1 MLPASESVRMGG
13 IRGVSGAR
21 TNSGMEDLGRGG
33 LSPVARFSLALG
45 AVLAVTALV
54 LAAGSGYLLARYVQD
69 ETTAFT
75 QAAVASHFGT
85 VFEDDVFQRGLTA
98 DEQKDLRRD
107 VSFHFSIYNTV
118 ATQFFDRAGTIV
130 FSYDQDEVGRSL
142 DPAAYPRLDTALRG
156 MRSAERVTVVADPKL
171 GVPGTSL
178 GFGTFNTHHAGG
190 SSAVSTEAPGPGVS
204 EIRALE
210 AWSPV
215 RLRTGETLGAV
226 VVWRDM
232 TSIDAALMRIQ
243 ATIAGILALA
253 AACLW
258 LILHRVYVRSS
269 RRIVAQAAALEDA
282 LAIRERTYDATLTSL
297 TSALDFRD
305 NETGGHSDRVV
316 AYMELLLQQLNIHEA
331 ELATL
336 RRGALLHD
344 IGKIG
349 VPDNV
354 LRKPTALS
362 DSEWA
367 VMKRHPEF
375 GARIIA
381 GIPFLED
388 VARIVRHHH
397 ERWDGMGYPDGL
409 KGEKIPLGARIFAVG
424 DSFDAMTSD
433 RPYRRG
439 LLIDAAREEIRR
451 CSGSQ
456 FDPAVVTAFLSIPV
470 AKLMQI
476 ADAAPHTHPRV
487 VAS

>member
-1 MLPASESVRMGG
+1 MSRVRISVGMG
-13 IRGVSGAR
+13 
-21 TNSGMEDLGRGG
+21 DLGRGG
-33 LSPVARFSLALG
+33 MSPVARFSLALA

-54 LAAGSGYLLARYVQD
+54 LGVGTAYLVGRYVDD
-69 ETTAFT
+69 ETTSFT
-75 QAAVASHFGT
+75 QNAVASHFGS
-85 VFEDDVFQRGLTA
+85 VFSDDVFQRGLSA
-98 DEQKDLRRD
+98 DERQELLT
-107 VSFHFSIYNTV
+107 VVTFHFSIYNVV
-118 ATQFFDRAGTIV
+118 ATEFFDRTGTIV
-130 FSYDQDEVGRSL
+130 FSYDDDEIGRKL
-142 DPAAYPRLDTALRG
+142 DQATYPELARALNG
-156 MRSAERVTVVADPKL
+156 MRDAERTTIVADPKL
-171 GVPGTSL
+171 GVPGSAI
-178 GFGTFNTHHAGG
+178 GYGSFNTHHMVMDPAAASG
-190 SSAVSTEAPGPGVS
+190 ATPGLGTR

-210 AWSPV
+210 AWVPV
-215 RLRTGETLGAV
+215 KQNGQVVGAV
-226 VVWRDM
+226 VVWRDIAP
-232 TSIDAALMRIQ
+232 IDAALMRIQ
-243 ATIAGILALA
+243 VTIAAIMAFGA
-253 AACLW
+253 AFLW
-258 LILHRVYVRSS
+258 LVLRGVYARSS
-269 RRIVAQAAALEDA
+269 KRIVAQAGALEDA
-282 LAIRERTYDATLTSL
+282 LALRERTYDATLTAL

-316 AYMELLLQQLNIHEA
+316 AYMELLLDHMNIKGA

-362 DSEWA
+362 EAEWA

-375 GARIIA
+375 GARIIS

-409 KGEKIPLGARIFAVG
+409 KGERIPLGARIFAVG

-451 CSGSQ
+451 CANSQ

-470 AKLMQI
+470 SRLAAI
-476 ADAAPHTHPRV
+476 ADGAPHTHPRV

>member
-1 MLPASESVRMGG
+1 MLTRV
-13 IRGVSGAR
+13 I
-21 TNSGMEDLGRGG
+21 
-33 LSPVARFSLALG
+33 SPVARFSLALA
-45 AVLAVTALV
+45 AVLVVTALV
-54 LAAGSGYLLARYVQD
+54 LGAGTAYLIGRYVDD

-75 QAAVASHFGT
+75 QDAVASHFGA
-85 VFEDDVFQRGLTA
+85 VFSDDVFQRGLTA
-98 DEQKDLRRD
+98 DERQELLEA
-107 VSFHFSIYNTV
+107 VTFHFSIYNVV
-118 ATQFFDRAGTIV
+118 ATEFFDRTGTIV
-130 FSYDQDEVGRSL
+130 FSYDSDEIGRRV
-142 DPAAYPRLDTALRG
+142 DPATYPALATALNGARAAD
-156 MRSAERVTVVADPKL
+156 RTTIVADPRL
-171 GVPGTSL
+171 GVPGSAV
-178 GFGTFNTHHAGG
+178 GYASFNTHHMLASTAG
-190 SSAVSTEAPGPGVS
+190 SVPTPGPGTR

-210 AWSPV
+210 AWVPV
-215 RLRTGETLGAV
+215 RQNDQVVGAV
-226 VVWRDM
+226 VVWRD
-232 TSIDAALMRIQ
+232 IAPAAAALMRIQ
-243 ATIAGILALA
+243 VTIAAVIVISA
-253 AACLW
+253 AFVW
-258 LILHRVYVRSS
+258 LVLRGVYTRSS
-269 RRIVAQAAALEDA
+269 KRIVTQAGALEDA
-282 LAIRERTYDATLTSL
+282 LALRERTYDATLTAL

-316 AYMELLLQQLNIHEA
+316 AYMELLLEQMNIKGP

-344 IGKIG
+344 VGKIG

-362 DSEWA
+362 EGEWA
-367 VMKRHPEF
+367 IMKRHPEF
-375 GARIIA
+375 GARIIS

-409 KGEKIPLGARIFAVG
+409 KGDRIPLGARIFAVG

-451 CSGSQ
+451 CASSQ

-470 AKLMQI
+470 ARLAAI
-476 ADAAPHTHPRV
+476 ADDAPHRHPRV

>member
-1 MLPASESVRMGG
+1 MGG
-13 IRGVSGAR
+13 VR
-21 TNSGMEDLGRGG
+21 TSEGMGDLGRDGM
-33 LSPVARFSLALG
+33 SPVARFSLALA
-45 AVLAVTALV
+45 AVLGTTALV
-54 LAAGSGYLLARYVQD
+54 LAAGTGYLMARYVQD
-69 ETTAFT
+69 ETTSFT

-85 VFEDDVFQRGLTA
+85 VFEDDVFLRGLTA
-98 DEQKDLRRD
+98 DEQQELRRD

-118 ATQFFDRAGTIV
+118 ATQFFDRTGTIV
-130 FSYDQDEVGRSL
+130 FSYDRDEIGRRL
-142 DPAAYPRLDTALRG
+142 EPTLYPGLDTALRG
-156 MRSAERVTVVADPKL
+156 MRTAERRTIVADPKV

-178 GFGTFNTHHAGG
+178 AFGTFNTHHSGG
-190 SSAVSTEAPGPGVS
+190 SSADATAAPGPGVS
-204 EIRALE
+204 EIRSLE

-215 RLRTGETLGAV
+215 TVRQSGQTLGAV

-232 TSIDAALMRIQ
+232 TAIDAALMRIQ
-243 ATIAGILALA
+243 MTIALIIALA
-253 AACLW
+253 AAFLW
-258 LILHRVYVRSS
+258 LVLRGVYARSS

-282 LAIRERTYDATLTSL
+282 LALRERTYDATLTAL

-316 AYMELLLQQLNIHEA
+316 GYMELLLEQMNIHGSD
-331 ELATL
+331 LATL

-344 IGKIG
+344 VGKIG

-362 DSEWA
+362 ESEWA

-375 GARIIA
+375 GAQIIS
-381 GIPFLED
+381 GIPFLEE

-409 KGEKIPLGARIFAVG
+409 KGEHIPLGARIFAVG

-433 RPYRRG
+433 RPYRRA
-439 LLIDAAREEIRR
+439 LLIDAAREEVRR
-451 CSGSQ
+451 CAGSQ

-470 AKLMQI
+470 AKLARI
-476 ADAAPHTHPRV
+476 ADDAPHTHPRV

>member
-1 MLPASESVRMGG
+1 MLTRVM
-13 IRGVSGAR
+13 
-21 TNSGMEDLGRGG
+21 
-33 LSPVARFSLALG
+33 SPVARFSLALA

-54 LAAGSGYLLARYVQD
+54 LGAGTAYLIGRYVDD

-75 QAAVASHFGT
+75 QDAVASHFGS
-85 VFEDDVFQRGLTA
+85 VFSDDVFQRGLTS
-98 DEQKDLRRD
+98 DERQELLT
-107 VSFHFSIYNTV
+107 VVTFHFSIYNVV
-118 ATQFFDRAGTIV
+118 ATDFFDRTGTIV
-130 FSYDQDEVGRSL
+130 FSYDSDEIGRQL
-142 DPAAYPRLDTALRG
+142 DAATYPELAKALDG
-156 MRSAERVTVVADPKL
+156 MRQADRTTIVADPKL
-171 GVPGTSL
+171 GVPGSAV
-178 GFGTFNTHHAGG
+178 GYGSFNTHHMVADTTG
-190 SSAVSTEAPGPGVS
+190 SATTPGPGTR

-210 AWSPV
+210 AWVPV
-215 RLRTGETLGAV
+215 TQNGQVVGAV
-226 VVWRDM
+226 VVWRD
-232 TSIDAALMRIQ
+232 IAPLDAALMRIQ
-243 ATIAGILALA
+243 LTIAGIIALA
-253 AACLW
+253 AAFLW
-258 LILHRVYVRSS
+258 LVLRGVYARSS
-269 RRIVAQAAALEDA
+269 KRIVAQASALEDA
-282 LAIRERTYDATLTSL
+282 LALRERTYDATLTAL

-316 AYMELLLQQLNIHEA
+316 AYMELLLEQMNIRGP

-344 IGKIG
+344 VGKIG

-362 DSEWA
+362 EGEWA

-409 KGEKIPLGARIFAVG
+409 KGDRIPLGARIFAVG

-451 CSGSQ
+451 CANSQ

-470 AKLMQI
+470 ARLTAI
-476 ADAAPHTHPRV
+476 ADDAPHTHPRV

>member
-1 MLPASESVRMGG
+1 MSGVRISDRMG
-13 IRGVSGAR
+13 
-21 TNSGMEDLGRGG
+21 ELGRGG
-33 LSPVARFSLALG
+33 MSPVARFSLALA

-54 LAAGSGYLLARYVQD
+54 MGGGTAYLVGRYVDD
-69 ETTAFT
+69 ETSNFT
-75 QAAVASHFGT
+75 QNAVASHFGS
-85 VFEDDVFQRGLTA
+85 VFSDDVFQRGLSA
-98 DEQKDLRRD
+98 DERAELLT
-107 VSFHFSIYNTV
+107 VVTFHFSIYNVVGTE
-118 ATQFFDRAGTIV
+118 FFDRTGTIV
-130 FSYDQDEVGRSL
+130 FSYDTDEIGRRL
-142 DPAAYPRLDTALRG
+142 DPATYPELAGALNG
-156 MRSAERVTVVADPKL
+156 MRDSERTTIVADPKL
-171 GVPGTSL
+171 GVPGSSV
-178 GFGTFNTHHAGG
+178 GYGSFNTHHMVVDPA
-190 SSAVSTEAPGPGVS
+190 AALAATPGPGTR

-210 AWSPV
+210 AWVPV
-215 RLRTGETLGAV
+215 RQNGQVVGAV
-226 VVWRDM
+226 VVWRDVAP
-232 TSIDAALMRIQ
+232 IDAALMRIQ
-243 ATIAGILALA
+243 MTIATIIAFSA
-253 AACLW
+253 AFLW
-258 LILHRVYVRSS
+258 LVLRGVYSRSS
-269 RRIVAQAAALEDA
+269 KRIVAQAGALEDA
-282 LAIRERTYDATLTSL
+282 LALRERTYDATLTAL

-316 AYMELLLQQLNIHEA
+316 AYMELLLEQMNIGGA

-344 IGKIG
+344 VGKIG
-349 VPDNV
+349 VPDNI

-362 DSEWA
+362 ETEWS

-375 GARIIA
+375 GAQIIS

-409 KGEKIPLGARIFAVG
+409 KGDRIPLGARIFAVG

-451 CSGSQ
+451 CANSQ

-470 AKLMQI
+470 ARLAAI
-476 ADAAPHTHPRV
+476 ADDAPHTHPRV

>member
-1 MLPASESVRMGG
+1 MLTRVM
-13 IRGVSGAR
+13 
-21 TNSGMEDLGRGG
+21 
-33 LSPVARFSLALG
+33 SPVARFSLALA
-45 AVLAVTALV
+45 AVLAMTALV
-54 LAAGSGYLLARYVQD
+54 LGAGTAYLIGRYVDD

-75 QAAVASHFGT
+75 QDAVASHFGS
-85 VFEDDVFQRGLTA
+85 VFSDDVFQRGLTA
-98 DEQKDLRRD
+98 DERQDLLS
-107 VSFHFSIYNTV
+107 VVTFHFSIYNVV
-118 ATQFFDRAGTIV
+118 ATDFFDRTGTIV
-130 FSYDQDEVGRSL
+130 FSYDSDEIGRQL
-142 DPAAYPRLDTALRG
+142 DAATYPELASALNG
-156 MRSAERVTVVADPKL
+156 MREADRTTIVADPKL
-171 GVPGTSL
+171 GVPGSAV
-178 GFGTFNTHHAGG
+178 GYGSFNTHHMVADVPAAATPGAG
-190 SSAVSTEAPGPGVS
+190 TR

-210 AWSPV
+210 AWVPV
-215 RLRTGETLGAV
+215 KQNGQVVGAV
-226 VVWRDM
+226 VVWRD
-232 TSIDAALMRIQ
+232 IAPLDAALMRIQ
-243 ATIAGILALA
+243 VTIAAIIALA
-253 AACLW
+253 AAFLW
-258 LILHRVYVRSS
+258 LVLRGVYTRSS
-269 RRIVAQAAALEDA
+269 KRIVAQASALEDA
-282 LAIRERTYDATLTSL
+282 LALRERTYDATLTAL

-316 AYMELLLQQLNIHEA
+316 AYMELLLEQMDIHGP

-344 IGKIG
+344 VGKIG

-362 DSEWA
+362 EGEWA

-409 KGEKIPLGARIFAVG
+409 KGDRIPLGARIFAVG

-451 CSGSQ
+451 CANSQ

-470 AKLMQI
+470 ARLIAI
-476 ADAAPHTHPRV
+476 ADDAPHTHPRV

>member
-1 MLPASESVRMGG
+1 MLTRVM
-13 IRGVSGAR
+13 
-21 TNSGMEDLGRGG
+21 
-33 LSPVARFSLALG
+33 SPVARFSLALA
-45 AVLAVTALV
+45 AVLAATALV
-54 LAAGSGYLLARYVQD
+54 LGAGTAYLIGRYVDD

-75 QAAVASHFGT
+75 QDAVASHFGS
-85 VFEDDVFQRGLTA
+85 VFTDDVFQRGLTS
-98 DEQKDLRRD
+98 DERQELLT
-107 VSFHFSIYNTV
+107 VVTFHFSIYNVV
-118 ATQFFDRAGTIV
+118 ATDFFDRTGTIV
-130 FSYDQDEVGRSL
+130 FSYDSDEIGRQL
-142 DPAAYPRLDTALRG
+142 DPATYPELASALDGVRQADRT
-156 MRSAERVTVVADPKL
+156 TIVADPKL
-171 GVPGTSL
+171 GVPGSAV
-178 GFGTFNTHHAGG
+178 GYGTFNTHHQAANAAG
-190 SSAVSTEAPGPGVS
+190 SAVTPGPGTR

-210 AWSPV
+210 AWVPV
-215 RLRTGETLGAV
+215 TQNGQVVGAV
-226 VVWRDM
+226 VVWRD
-232 TSIDAALMRIQ
+232 IAPLDAALMRIQ
-243 ATIAGILALA
+243 LTISGIIALA
-253 AACLW
+253 AALLW
-258 LILHRVYVRSS
+258 LVLRGVYARSS
-269 RRIVAQAAALEDA
+269 KRIVAQASALEDA
-282 LAIRERTYDATLTSL
+282 LALRERTYDATLTAL

-316 AYMELLLQQLNIHEA
+316 AYMELLLEQMNIRGP

-344 IGKIG
+344 VGKIG

-362 DSEWA
+362 EAEWA

-375 GARIIA
+375 GARMIA

-409 KGEKIPLGARIFAVG
+409 KGDRIPLGARIFAVG

-451 CSGSQ
+451 CASSQ

-470 AKLMQI
+470 ARLAAI
-476 ADAAPHTHPRV
+476 ADDAPHTHPRV

>member
-1 MLPASESVRMGG
+1 MLTRVM
-13 IRGVSGAR
+13 
-21 TNSGMEDLGRGG
+21 
-33 LSPVARFSLALG
+33 SPVARFSLALA
-45 AVLAVTALV
+45 AVLAATALV
-54 LAAGSGYLLARYVQD
+54 LGAGTAYLIGRYVDD

-75 QAAVASHFGT
+75 QDAVASHFGS
-85 VFEDDVFQRGLTA
+85 VFSDDVFQRGLTS
-98 DEQKDLRRD
+98 DERQDLLT
-107 VSFHFSIYNTV
+107 VVTFHFSIYNVV
-118 ATQFFDRAGTIV
+118 ATDFFDRTGTIV
-130 FSYDQDEVGRSL
+130 FSYDADEIGRQL
-142 DPAAYPRLDTALRG
+142 DPAAYPELAGALDG
-156 MRSAERVTVVADPKL
+156 MRQADRTSIVADPKL
-171 GVPGTSL
+171 GVPGSAV
-178 GFGTFNTHHAGG
+178 GYGSFNTHHMAADTAG
-190 SSAVSTEAPGPGVS
+190 SATTPGPGTR

-210 AWSPV
+210 AWVPV
-215 RLRTGETLGAV
+215 KQNGQVVGAV
-226 VVWRDM
+226 VVWRDI
-232 TSIDAALMRIQ
+232 TPLDAALMRIQ
-243 ATIAGILALA
+243 LTIAGIIALSA
-253 AACLW
+253 AFLW
-258 LILHRVYVRSS
+258 LVLRGVYARSS
-269 RRIVAQAAALEDA
+269 KRIVAQASALEDA
-282 LAIRERTYDATLTSL
+282 LALRERTYDATLTAL

-316 AYMELLLQQLNIHEA
+316 AYMELLLEQMNIRGP

-344 IGKIG
+344 VGKIG

-362 DSEWA
+362 EGEWA

-409 KGEKIPLGARIFAVG
+409 KGDRIPLGARIFAVG

-451 CSGSQ
+451 CAGSQ

-470 AKLMQI
+470 VRLAAI
-476 ADAAPHTHPRV
+476 ADDAPLTHPRV

>member
-1 MLPASESVRMGG
+1 MLTRKQIGQRS
-13 IRGVSGAR
+13 IQGVSRVRISDAMG
-21 TNSGMEDLGRGG
+21 DLGRGG
-33 LSPVARFSLALG
+33 MSPVARFSLALAG
-45 AVLAVTALV
+45 VLTVTALI
-54 LAAGSGYLLARYVQD
+54 LGAGTGYLVGRYVDD

-75 QAAVASHFGT
+75 QDAVASHFGS
-85 VFEDDVFQRGLTA
+85 VFSDDVFERGLSS
-98 DEQKDLRRD
+98 DERKLLLT
-107 VSFHFSIYNTV
+107 VVTFHFSIYNVVGTE
-118 ATQFFDRAGTIV
+118 FFDRTGTIV
-130 FSYDQDEVGRSL
+130 FSYDSDEIGRRL
-142 DPAAYPRLDTALRG
+142 DPATYPELASALNG
-156 MRSAERVTVVADPKL
+156 MRDAERTTIIADPKL
-171 GVPGTSL
+171 GVPGSAV
-178 GFGTFNTHHAGG
+178 GYGNFNTHHLVKDPDA
-190 SSAVSTEAPGPGVS
+190 ATAATPGPGTR

-210 AWSPV
+210 AWVPV
-215 RLRTGETLGAV
+215 KQNGQVVGAV
-226 VVWRDM
+226 VVWRDIAP
-232 TSIDAALMRIQ
+232 IDAALMRIQ
-243 ATIAGILALA
+243 VTIAAIMAFGA
-253 AACLW
+253 AFLW
-258 LILHRVYVRSS
+258 LVLRGVYARSS
-269 RRIVAQAAALEDA
+269 RRIVAQAGALEDA
-282 LAIRERTYDATLTSL
+282 LALRERTYDATLTAL

-316 AYMELLLQQLNIHEA
+316 AYMELLLEQMHIDGA

-362 DSEWA
+362 EAEWA

-375 GARIIA
+375 GARIIS

-409 KGEKIPLGARIFAVG
+409 KGDRIPLGARIFAVG

-451 CSGSQ
+451 CANSQ

-470 AKLMQI
+470 ARLVAI
-476 ADAAPHTHPRV
+476 ADQAPHTHPRM

>member
-1 MLPASESVRMGG
+1 MLTRVM
-13 IRGVSGAR
+13 
-21 TNSGMEDLGRGG
+21 
-33 LSPVARFSLALG
+33 SPVARFSLALA
-45 AVLAVTALV
+45 AVLAMTALV
-54 LAAGSGYLLARYVQD
+54 LGAGTAYLIGRYVDD

-75 QAAVASHFGT
+75 QDAVASHFGS
-85 VFEDDVFQRGLTA
+85 VFSDDVFQRGLTS
-98 DEQKDLRRD
+98 DERQELLT
-107 VSFHFSIYNTV
+107 VVTFHFSIYNVV
-118 ATQFFDRAGTIV
+118 ATDFFDRTGTIV
-130 FSYDQDEVGRSL
+130 FSYDSDEIGRQLAAATYPELAKAL
-142 DPAAYPRLDTALRG
+142 DG
-156 MRSAERVTVVADPKL
+156 MRQADRTTIVADPKL
-171 GVPGTSL
+171 GVPGSAV
-178 GFGTFNTHHAGG
+178 GYGSFNTHHMVADTTG
-190 SSAVSTEAPGPGVS
+190 SATTPGPGTR

-210 AWSPV
+210 AWVPV
-215 RLRTGETLGAV
+215 TQNGQVVGAV
-226 VVWRDM
+226 VVWRD
-232 TSIDAALMRIQ
+232 IAPLDAALMRIQ
-243 ATIAGILALA
+243 LTISGIIALA
-253 AACLW
+253 AAFLW
-258 LILHRVYVRSS
+258 LVLRGVYARSS
-269 RRIVAQAAALEDA
+269 KRIVAQASALEDA
-282 LAIRERTYDATLTSL
+282 LALRERTYDATLTAL

-316 AYMELLLQQLNIHEA
+316 AYMELLLEQMNIRGP

-344 IGKIG
+344 VGKIG

-362 DSEWA
+362 EGEWA

-409 KGEKIPLGARIFAVG
+409 KGDRIPLGARIFAVG

-451 CSGSQ
+451 CASSQ

-470 AKLMQI
+470 ARLAAI
-476 ADAAPHTHPRV
+476 ADDAPHTHPRV

>member
-1 MLPASESVRMGG
+1 MSGVRTSDGMG
-13 IRGVSGAR
+13 
-21 TNSGMEDLGRGG
+21 ELGRGG
-33 LSPVARFSLALG
+33 MSPVARFSLALA
-45 AVLAVTALV
+45 AVLAATALL
-54 LAAGSGYLLARYVQD
+54 LATGTAYLLGRYVVD
-69 ETTAFT
+69 ETTSFT

-85 VFEDDVFQRGLTA
+85 VFDDDVFQRGLTA
-98 DEQKDLRRD
+98 DEQLELRRD

-118 ATQFFDRAGTIV
+118 ATQFFDRNGTIV
-130 FSYDQDEVGRSL
+130 FSYDRDEVGRHL
-142 DPAAYPRLDTALRG
+142 DPGAYPGLDNALRG
-156 MRSAERVTVVADPKL
+156 MRTAERRTIVADPKL

-178 GFGTFNTHHAGG
+178 VFGTFNTHHSGG
-190 SSAVSTEAPGPGVS
+190 SSAVGPSAAPGPGVS
-204 EIRALE
+204 EIRSLE

-215 RLRTGETLGAV
+215 KQNGQTVGAV

-232 TSIDAALMRIQ
+232 TAIDAALMRIQ
-243 ATIAGILALA
+243 GTLAAIIALA
-253 AACLW
+253 AAFLW
-258 LILHRVYVRSS
+258 LVLRGVYARSS
-269 RRIVAQAAALEDA
+269 KRIVAQASALEDA
-282 LAIRERTYDATLTSL
+282 LALRERTYDATLTAL

-305 NETGGHSDRVV
+305 NETGGHSNRVV
-316 AYMELLLQQLNIHEA
+316 AYMELLLDQMNIRGA

-344 IGKIG
+344 VGKIG
-349 VPDNV
+349 VPDNI

-362 DSEWA
+362 EAEWA

-375 GARIIA
+375 GSQIIS

-409 KGEKIPLGARIFAVG
+409 KGERIPLGARIFAVG

-451 CSGSQ
+451 CGNSQ
-456 FDPAVVTAFLSIPV
+456 FDPAVVTAFMSIPT
-470 AKLMQI
+470 ARLAAI
-476 ADAAPHTHPRV
+476 ADDAPHTHPRV

>member
-1 MLPASESVRMGG
+1 MGG
-13 IRGVSGAR
+13 IQGVSHVR
-21 TNSGMEDLGRGG
+21 TYVAMEDLGRGG

-45 AVLAVTALV
+45 AVLATTALV
-54 LAAGSGYLLARYVQD
+54 LATGTGYLVARYVQD

-85 VFEDDVFQRGLTA
+85 VFDDDVFQRGLSA

-118 ATQFFDRAGTIV
+118 ATQFFDRSGTIV
-130 FSYDQDEVGRSL
+130 FSYDQDEVGRQL
-142 DPAAYPRLDTALRG
+142 DPAAYPQLDSALEG
-156 MRSAERVTVVADPKL
+156 MRSAERTTIVADPKL

-178 GFGTFNTHHAGG
+178 GFGTFNTHHSGG
-190 SSAVSTEAPGPGVS
+190 SSTVGSSATPGPGTS
-204 EIRALE
+204 EIRSLE

-215 RLRTGETLGAV
+215 KVKGQTVGAV

-232 TSIDAALMRIQ
+232 ASIDAALMRIQ
-243 ATIAGILALA
+243 VTIAGIIALA

-258 LILHRVYVRSS
+258 LVLRGVYARSS
-269 RRIVAQAAALEDA
+269 KRIVAQAGALEDA
-282 LAIRERTYDATLTSL
+282 LALRERTYDATLTAL

-316 AYMELLLQQLNIHEA
+316 AYMEVLLEQMNIQGA

-344 IGKIG
+344 VGKIG

-362 DSEWA
+362 EAEWA

-381 GIPFLED
+381 GIPFLEE

-409 KGEKIPLGARIFAVG
+409 KGEHIPLGARIFAVG

-433 RPYRRG
+433 RPYRRA
-439 LLIDAAREEIRR
+439 LLIEGAREEIRR
-451 CSGSQ
+451 CAASQ

-470 AKLMQI
+470 ARLVAI
-476 ADAAPHTHPRV
+476 ADDAPHTHPRV

>member
-1 MLPASESVRMGG
+1 VSAVRTSDGMG
-13 IRGVSGAR
+13 
-21 TNSGMEDLGRGG
+21 ELGRGG
-33 LSPVARFSLALG
+33 MSPVARFSLALA
-45 AVLAVTALV
+45 AVLGVTALV
-54 LAAGSGYLLARYVQD
+54 LAAGTGYLMARYVQD
-69 ETTAFT
+69 ETTSFT

-85 VFEDDVFQRGLTA
+85 VFEDDVFLRGLTA
-98 DEQKDLRRD
+98 DEQQELRRD

-118 ATQFFDRAGTIV
+118 ATQFFDRSGTIV
-130 FSYDQDEVGRSL
+130 FSYDRDEIGRRL
-142 DPAAYPRLDTALRG
+142 DQALYPGLDTALRG
-156 MRSAERVTVVADPKL
+156 MRTAQRRTIVADPKV

-178 GFGTFNTHHAGG
+178 AFGTFNTHHSGG
-190 SSAVSTEAPGPGVS
+190 SSAPSSGAAPGPGVS
-204 EIRALE
+204 EIRSLE

-215 RLRTGETLGAV
+215 RQNGQVAGAV

-232 TSIDAALMRIQ
+232 SAIDAALMRIQ
-243 ATIAGILALA
+243 MTIALIIALA
-253 AACLW
+253 AAFLW
-258 LILHRVYVRSS
+258 LVLRGVYARSS
-269 RRIVAQAAALEDA
+269 RRIVAQASALEDA
-282 LAIRERTYDATLTSL
+282 LALRERTYDATLTAL

-316 AYMELLLQQLNIHEA
+316 GYMELLLEQMDIRGA
-331 ELATL
+331 DLATL

-344 IGKIG
+344 VGKIG

-362 DSEWA
+362 ESEWA

-375 GARIIA
+375 GAQIIS
-381 GIPFLED
+381 GIPFLEE

-409 KGEKIPLGARIFAVG
+409 KGEHIPLGARIFSVG

-433 RPYRRG
+433 RPYRRA

-451 CSGSQ
+451 CAGSQ
-456 FDPAVVTAFLSIPV
+456 FDPAVVTAFMSIPV
-470 AKLMQI
+470 ARLAAI
-476 ADAAPHTHPRV
+476 AEAAPHTHPRV